1 MPRGVPK
8 TGTRKPGAGKKKT
21 FAGELVQKWV
31 PLAVAGNLN
40 NVYQLLV
47 DLEKEVSNWEKI
59 CEEKSTSPRY
69 EQARK
74 LTKTIRAMLDG
85 LGVNPRD
92 IYANNQQNTQEDE
105 S

>member
-1 MPRGVPK
+1 MPRGIPK
-8 TGTRKPGAGKKKT
+8 SGVRLPGAGKKKV

-74 LTKTIRAMLDG
+74 LTKTLRTMLDG
-85 LGVNPRD
+85 LGINPSD
-92 IYANNQQNTQEDE
+92 IYANDQQNAQRDD